1 MKRLRPLF
9 LSMFLLIALTAVVLV
24 INGAGLLSKPDPV
37 LDGITAL
44 YGEAASR
51 LVSPEIISTAPLRPG
66 IFADWQ
72 IKALKK
78 GDPEKLN
85 IYAVLPDNRDYLS
98 VMQGCRPGTVLIE
111 TSAVDAWHRTAN
123 GWKWWQALRSKTLRV
138 VVFDGGHHLP
148 TLALQP
154 DLLLVPEWGGC
165 AAHGYMRDAMP
176 VENIIG
182 IIRVEKLNCTVAR
195 VPRWGLVKSQGAL
208 ERATLRVLKD
218 LPVGKEPPRDAGE
231 VLASCC
237 TRCRDAAFV
246 YWEKPGI
253 DPGFIINRLK
263 GSGVKRVYLAFN
275 YGEVAGGE
283 VQKILRALD
292 RAGLKV
298 RVVNQPDNVT
308 TLTAREVK
316 RCITGHRP

>member
-1 MKRLRPLF
+1 MKGLRPLL
-9 LSMFLLIALTAVVLV
+9 LSAFLLTIFTGAVFV
-24 INGAGLLSKPDPV
+24 INGAGLLSKPNPV
-37 LDGITAL
+37 LDGVTAL

-51 LVSPEIISTAPLRPG
+51 LVSSEIVITASIRPG

-85 IYAVLPDNRDYLS
+85 IYTVLPDNRDYLS
-98 VMQGCRPGTVLIE
+98 VMQNCRPGTVLIE

-154 DLLLVPEWGGC
+154 DLILVPECGGC
-165 AAHGYMRDAMP
+165 AAHGYMRDAIP

-182 IIRVEKLNCTVAR
+182 IIRAEKLNCTVAR
-195 VPRWGLVKSQGAL
+195 VPRWGLVKSQAAL
-208 ERATLRVLKD
+208 ERITLRVLKD
-218 LPVGKEPPRDAGE
+218 LPVGKEPPRDDGE
-231 VLASCC
+231 VLTSCC
-237 TRCRDAAFV
+237 TRCRDAAFI
-246 YWEKPGI
+246 YWEEPGI
-253 DPGFIINRLK
+253 DPGYIINRLK
-263 GSGVKRVYLAFN
+263 GAGVKRVYLAFN
-275 YGEVAGGE
+275 YGAVTGDRM
-283 VQKILRALD
+283 QKILQLLD
-292 RAGLKV
+292 KAGLKV

-316 RCITGHRP
+316 RCITGLRP